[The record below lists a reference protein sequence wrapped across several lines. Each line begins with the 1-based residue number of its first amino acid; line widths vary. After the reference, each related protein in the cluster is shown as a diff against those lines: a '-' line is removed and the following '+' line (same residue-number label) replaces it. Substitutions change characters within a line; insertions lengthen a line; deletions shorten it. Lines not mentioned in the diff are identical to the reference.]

1 DAGVDAAL
9 GRIELRPR
17 LEQIELR
24 GYRLPTQ
31 GVSRG
36 FVIAA
41 TQPAAKLLAA
51 NGPGF
56 SVTVDRDICKCG
68 ASGGVKQLLTWRH
81 IDEHIGGWLGRRLAV
96 DHRIVG
102 FCGSIGSGTL
112 RPRLRL
118 HPSPHDAGVV
128 PTLSGRPS

>member
-68 ASGGVKQLLTWRH
+68 AGVGVKQLLTWRH
-81 IDEHIGGWLGRRLAV
+81 IDEHIGGSLGRRLAV

-102 FCGSIGSGTL
+102 FCGSIGSRTPS
-112 RPRLRL
+112 PRLWP
-118 HPSPHDAGVV
+118 HPSPL
-128 PTLSGRPS
+128 PSGWLP